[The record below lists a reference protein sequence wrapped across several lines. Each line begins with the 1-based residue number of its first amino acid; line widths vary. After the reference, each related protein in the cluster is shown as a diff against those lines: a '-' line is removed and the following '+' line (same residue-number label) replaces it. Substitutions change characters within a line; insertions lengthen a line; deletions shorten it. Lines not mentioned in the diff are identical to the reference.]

1 MDYKN
6 YGNFLTEV
14 DVAANKQRYLR
25 NVYLFCTQVFMA
37 FLICGLLIEGGA
49 WGYSFHKYA
58 LPQAGQIEQQYEKAK
73 AINKQ
78 VQMASVNLRQADDD
92 NLKVLSFLTLLAK
105 SKPASLTLTSLAMT
119 KDNIQ
124 ILGES
129 TDVNQVAKF
138 SGQLKAENYGPSRIE
153 KLSEKDNKISFTL
166 VLEAKAKDQPKQP
179 EKPAEGGTT
188 NVK

>member
-1 MDYKN
+1 MN
-6 YGNFLTEV
+6 IT
-14 DVAANKQRYLR
+14 
-25 NVYLFCTQVFMA
+25 
-37 FLICGLLIEGGA
+37 
-49 WGYSFHKYA
+49 
-58 LPQAGQIEQQYEKAK
+58 
-73 AINKQ
+73 
-78 VQMASVNLRQADDD
+78 
-92 NLKVLSFLTLLAK
+92 LAK
-105 SKPASLTLTSLAMT
+105 QT

-124 ILGES
+124 ILGET